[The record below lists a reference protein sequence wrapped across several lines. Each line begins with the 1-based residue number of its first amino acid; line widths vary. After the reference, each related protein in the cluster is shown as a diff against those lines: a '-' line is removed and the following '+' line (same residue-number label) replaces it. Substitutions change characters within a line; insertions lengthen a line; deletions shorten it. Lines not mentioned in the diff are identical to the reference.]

1 MAAGWD
7 AALARLGVV
16 ADAVSIDADLARY
29 KVLIAP
35 SVHVC
40 PPATA
45 GRLAA
50 FVGDGGTLILG
61 PRSGV
66 KEEEGAIVDAL
77 LPGLLR
83 EVAGCTVEEYDAFSM
98 VPGLEMRVR
107 CPANHLYRA
116 HGLADVLVPEGDAEI
131 SHRYEDHY
139 YAGKPAVVRHT
150 FGKGRCFYVGTI
162 MAADGL
168 AGFLRHGVLP
178 RAGVTTLPDLPQS
191 VELSY
196 RSKGGQRYAFYLNH
210 SQAPVTVALAK
221 PGLELLVQ
229 AQVAGNVEIPGFGVF
244 IVKEN

>member
-16 ADAVSIDADLARY
+16 ADAVNVDADLSRY

-40 PPATA
+40 SPATA
-45 GRLAA
+45 ERLAA
-50 FVGDGGTLILG
+50 FVRAGGVLILG

-83 EVAGCTVEEYDAFSM
+83 EVAGCYVEEYDAFST

-107 CPANHLYRA
+107 CPADHLYRA
-116 HGLADVLVPEGDAEI
+116 HGLADVLVPEGDAEV

-139 YAGKPAVVRHT
+139 YAGRPAVVRHAY
-150 FGKGRCFYVGTI
+150 GKGRCFYVGTI
-162 MAADGL
+162 MEPAGL
-168 AGFLRHGVLP
+168 IGFLRHGVLP
-178 RAGVTTLPDLPQS
+178 SAGVAVLPDLPEC
-191 VELSY
+191 VEVSY
-196 RSKGGQRYAFYLNH
+196 RRKGDRRYAFYLNH
-210 SQAPVTVALAK
+210 SAAPVTVAPAK
-221 PGLELLVQ
+221 PGLELLTQ
-229 AQVAGNVEIPGFGVF
+229 TQVGASAAIPAFGVC
-244 IVKEN
+244 IVKES